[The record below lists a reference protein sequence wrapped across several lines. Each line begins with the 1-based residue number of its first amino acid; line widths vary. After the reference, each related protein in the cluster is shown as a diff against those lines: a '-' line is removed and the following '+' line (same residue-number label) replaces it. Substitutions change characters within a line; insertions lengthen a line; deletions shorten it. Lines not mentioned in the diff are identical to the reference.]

1 MLILHEPSMEELSFR
16 QDLLAD
22 EATMSYNHAY
32 GGCIDFSREKW
43 EKWYEKWLKSDNKQY
58 YYRYL
63 YDVELKIFVGECA
76 FRFDAGESCWY
87 CDVIV
92 RANYRGKG
100 YGKEGLQ
107 LLCDAAKTYGLTEL
121 YDNIAIDN
129 PSVNLFLRCGFMEV
143 SRNEETILIK
153 KIL

>member
-1 MLILHEPSMEELSFR
+1 MILHKPCLEELSFR
-16 QDLLAD
+16 QELLAD

-43 EKWYEKWLKSDNKQY
+43 EKWYEKWLNSNNERY
-58 YYRYL
+58 FYRYL
-63 YDVELKIFVGECA
+63 YEMESKIFVGECA
-76 FRFDAGESCWY
+76 FRFDEGDSRWY

-92 RANYRGKG
+92 HAKHRGKG
-100 YGKEGLQ
+100 YGRVALN
-107 LLCDAAKTYGLTEL
+107 LLCEAAKANGLAEL

-129 PSVNLFLRCGFMEV
+129 SAIGLFLRCGFTEV
-143 SRNEETILIK
+143 SRDEEAILVK